1 MLFRI
6 QPRKLHPYVN
16 LTSHKMISRLVS
28 VALLGAM
35 ATAQD
40 VPAAVIEQ
48 TQQGM
53 LRGTS
58 SPPSPVKAASIALQS
73 LFDGTTNS
81 TAALLTGVHEGSK
94 IEGDFYAS
102 GPPENVSPQGG
113 NRFSLT
119 VRPGQEAVRISSNK
133 FYTGG
138 RFEFRC
144 RTASQMPGK

>member
-1 MLFRI
+1 
-6 QPRKLHPYVN
+6 
-16 LTSHKMISRLVS
+16 MISRLVAS
-28 VALLGAM
+28 AALLGVM
-35 ATAQD
+35 ATALD
-40 VPAAVIEQ
+40 VPAAMSEQ
-48 TQQGM
+48 RQQGR
-53 LRGTS
+53 LRGM
-58 SPPSPVKAASIALQS
+58 SPQSPVKAASIALQS
-73 LFDGTTNS
+73 MFNSTTNS
-81 TAALLTGVHEGSK
+81 TAALLTGVREGAK
-94 IEGDFYAS
+94 LEGDFYAS